1 MSQTKI
7 RPRTTLLL
15 LVISYTAL
23 AAAGCDCPRR
33 LRVLQR
39 QNQILTEQIADLEN
53 QLMLADAQ
61 AAQAAPTSQT
71 NAVQMQTP
79 ADVSVYTIVEG
90 DSLWSIARKQL
101 GKGSRYKEILALNPH
116 ISQDEPLA
124 IGTKLKLPPR

>member
-1 MSQTKI
+1 MSQTKS
-7 RPRTTLLL
+7 RPRTTVLL

-39 QNQILTEQIADLEN
+39 QNRILTEQIADLEN

-61 AAQAAPTSQT
+61 ADAATTQTQAPLSE
-71 NAVQMQTP
+71 
-79 ADVSVYTIVEG
+79 SVYTVAEG

-101 GKGSRYKEILALNPH
+101 GKGSRYKEILAMNPH
-116 ISQDEPLA
+116 ISKDKPLA